1 MVVDIEVITNFVA
14 ALFGDGIIKPLE
26 VTDVKPVDVK
36 LMVAPLTKFVLV
48 AVRSVKAATPLTPF
62 LEVVP
67 PIVQLTSL
75 AAARTAAV
83 LVVVLPYWS
92 CIATTGCVPK
102 AAPFVAGKVGC
113 VVIPSLVAAPTLM
126 VCDTVAFAYP
136 FAIIVIL
143 FGPELCSN
151 VDREGVNVIFPED
164 TEYADEESVVPPTVT
179 LVIAVRHVE
188 LSVNVTS
195 NAASTLALGAAI
207 NAGADKYD
215 TCPDT

>member
-1 MVVDIEVITNFVA
+1 MGVVGDIEVMTNLVA

-26 VTDVKPVDVK
+26 VTGVKPLDAK
-36 LMVAPLTKFVLV
+36 LMVAPFTVFALV
-48 AVRSVKAATPLTPF
+48 AVRLVKVAIPLTPA
-62 LEVVP
+62 LVVVP
-67 PIVQLTSL
+67 PIVQLPEPTEATTS
-75 AAARTAAV
+75 AV

-92 CIATTGCVPK
+92 CIATIGWLPK
-102 AAPFVAGKVGC
+102 VAPFVAGKVGC

-164 TEYADEESVVPPTVT
+164 TE
-179 LVIAVRHVE
+179 
-188 LSVNVTS
+188 TS
-195 NAASTLALGAAI
+195 CTSRLFL
-207 NAGADKYD
+207 
-215 TCPDT
+215 